1 MRRTLAALAVV
12 ACALLVAA
20 SVPLPVAAHT
30 NHVSADP
37 QRSPDGTVVVE
48 AVFVASDSFLAV
60 QRDDGGDPG
69 AVVGH
74 TAVSGGDGFLTD
86 LAVDIDDATW
96 RDWNGSRTIHLTLR
110 SDDDGAFEPS
120 EDPVVTSFGSPTTET
135 VRVAAAERAVVT
147 AERFGPQRLTDGSVT
162 VRRATLPAV
171 GHLVVENASDGRVLG
186 SASLGAGTHRNV
198 SVPVDAAALD
208 GDTARLR
215 AVLYRDDGD
224 GTFDG
229 DDAPV
234 RAGTERVATV
244 FAVERSSSAATDGT
258 ATPTPA
264 LVTTATPS
272 PTTQPTTTDG
282 QPGFGVLAALV
293 ALAGVFLVAR
303 GRR

>member
-12 ACALLVAA
+12 VCALLVAA

-60 QRDDGGDPG
+60 QRDDGGNPG

-86 LAVDIDDATW
+86 LTVDIDDATW
-96 RDWNGSRTIHLTLR
+96 RDWNGSRTVHLTLR
-110 SDDDGAFEPS
+110 SDDGDGTFEPS

-135 VRVAAAERAVVT
+135 ARVTTAERAVVT
-147 AERFGPQRLTDGSVT
+147 AEQFGFQRLTDGSVT
-162 VRRATLPAV
+162 VRRATLPAT

-198 SVPVDAAALD
+198 SVPVDVAALG
-208 GDTARLR
+208 GDTARLT

-244 FAVERSSSAATDGT
+244 FAVEVVSSAATDGT
-258 ATPTPA
+258 TTPA
-264 LVTTATPS
+264 LVTTPTPS
-272 PTTQPTTTDG
+272 PTAQPTTTDG
-282 QPGFGVLAALV
+282 QPGLGVLAALV
-293 ALAGVFLVAR
+293 ALAVVFLVAR